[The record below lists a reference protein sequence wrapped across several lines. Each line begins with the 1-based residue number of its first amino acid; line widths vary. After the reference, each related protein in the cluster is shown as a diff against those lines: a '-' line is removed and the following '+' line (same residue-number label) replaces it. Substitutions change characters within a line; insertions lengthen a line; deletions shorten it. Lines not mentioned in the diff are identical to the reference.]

1 MRFVKFVFNFKKK
14 KAMKKIYVNPQTE
27 IVEIHS
33 SNLLQIGSVEVKN
46 SKASSEYETLSREG
60 GFFDDEDF

>member
-1 MRFVKFVFNFKKK
+1 
-14 KAMKKIYVNPQTE
+14 MKKIYVNPQTE
-27 IVEIHS
+27 IVEIHA